1 MTLVLRIPKGDKL
14 TKAEMDNNLTYLEG
28 LSQSKLGTGSF
39 NTFSGSVVTDI
50 IALEGASGSFST
62 RVTSLEN
69 FSSSLNATY
78 ATDVA
83 FHAFTSSYAT
93 GSFTGSF
100 KGDGSGLTGV
110 PSSLGTGSFAT
121 TGSNAFVGAQVITG
135 SLTISGSTTQSGS
148 IDISGSIN
156 ADGFELDITSTT
168 NIPSLNSQF
177 NLDLSGSATPFI
189 YKTLVLNDGKVLV
202 AGRFESIGG
211 HTTNDIA
218 RLNSNGSVDTSF
230 TATNIGGG
238 FSATSQYINTFV
250 TQSDGKIVI
259 AGSFSSV
266 QGSSRTGVAILNTN
280 GTLDSGFSNP
290 GFTTFSEVRD
300 VVIQSDDKIVVVGRF
315 DGGIKRLNTDGTIDA
330 SLSVPDSTGFT
341 DNAFYSV
348 ALQTVSSTDYILV
361 GGDFNQWNTSASYKR
376 IARIGISGSLDTSF
390 GGTNLDISSA
400 SGDVIRKIKVGAV
413 DNNVYVAGKFLD
425 TTGLNRH
432 AGFARILTS
441 DDYGDGIGAFDRF
454 FRTYIGVGATVYD
467 FDFYSTDRI
476 LLGGDFSQIGFQSV
490 QSANKFAIVNESNGG
505 TVSNWFA
512 DLLSGV
518 YNVGNNNVRSVL
530 QIPSTSNVLI
540 GGTFTTVNSTTRENL
555 ASLKLAGFGEVTTT
569 SDYSITANSNQ
580 LLISSSNTYF
590 SGDVNISASVTAS
603 IFTGSFVGDGSG
615 LTGIPSGPS
624 INTGS
629 FATTGS
635 NTFVGTE
642 VVNGAIIVTGSLN
655 LRSAS
660 YPTSGSL
667 VRIDDTRTH
676 IFVRP
681 SGSSTSGNIQLY
693 DSGDSRSILII
704 NASQTSIGSEATS
717 NAYGNNNAQNFIR
730 GNTQFFQ
737 NITSSANIQAVSFI
751 GDGSGLTGIPVI
763 GTGSFATTGS
773 NTFVGNQTIS
783 GSLLVTHR
791 IESTGSLILQPNA
804 NDYINRFLEIY
815 NTSPTDTHITAS
827 GGQIF
832 IGDDTTYVK
841 VDNYSNFNRIDIV
854 ANSGVYVS
862 GLTEITGSLLVTGSA
877 NVNGFVVLPQ
887 VSASFNFADDTA
899 AAGGGVPLGGLY
911 HTSGSIKIRL
921 A

>member
-28 LSQSKLGTGSF
+28 LSQGKLGTGSF
-39 NTFSGSVVTDI
+39 TTFSGSIVTDI

-78 ATDVA
+78 ATDAA
-83 FHAFTSSYAT
+83 FHTFTSSYAT

-100 KGDGSGLTGV
+100 KGDGSGLTGI
-110 PSSLGTGSFAT
+110 PSGPSINTGSFAT
-121 TGSNAFVGAQVITG
+121 TGSNIFVGAQVITG
-135 SLTISGSTTQSGS
+135 SLTISGSTIQSGS

-156 ADGFELDITSTT
+156 ADGFELDITSTE

-177 NLDLSGSATPFI
+177 NLDLSGSSTPFI

-266 QGSSRTGVAILNTN
+266 DSNSRTGVAILNTN

-315 DGGIKRLNTDGTIDA
+315 DGGIKRLNTDGTVDA

-361 GGDFNQWNTSASYKR
+361 GGDFSQWNTSASYKR

-400 SGDVIRKIKVGAV
+400 SGDVIRKIKIGAV

-425 TTGLNRH
+425 TTGFNRH
-432 AGFARILTS
+432 AGFARIFTG
-441 DDYGDGIGAFDRF
+441 DDLGDGIGAFDRS

-490 QSANKFAIVNESNGG
+490 QSANKFVIVDSDSGG
-505 TVSNWFA
+505 TVTNWFT
-512 DLLSGV
+512 DLLPV
-518 YNVGNNNVRSVL
+518 RYNVGNNVVRSVL

-569 SDYSITANSNQ
+569 YDYSITANSNQ

-590 SGDVNISASVTAS
+590 SGD
-603 IFTGSFVGDGSG
+603 
-615 LTGIPSGPS
+615 
-624 INTGS
+624 
-629 FATTGS
+629 
-635 NTFVGTE
+635 
-642 VVNGAIIVTGSLN
+642 
-655 LRSAS
+655 
-660 YPTSGSL
+660 
-667 VRIDDTRTH
+667 
-676 IFVRP
+676 
-681 SGSSTSGNIQLY
+681 
-693 DSGDSRSILII
+693 
-704 NASQTSIGSEATS
+704 
-717 NAYGNNNAQNFIR
+717 
-730 GNTQFFQ
+730 
-737 NITSSANIQAVSFI
+737 AN
-751 GDGSGLTGIPVI
+751 
-763 GTGSFATTGS
+763 
-773 NTFVGNQTIS
+773 IS
-783 GSLLVTHR
+783 GS
-791 IESTGSLILQPNA
+791 
-804 NDYINRFLEIY
+804 
-815 NTSPTDTHITAS
+815 
-827 GGQIF
+827 
-832 IGDDTTYVK
+832 
-841 VDNYSNFNRIDIV
+841 
-854 ANSGVYVS
+854 
-862 GLTEITGSLLVTGSA
+862 ITGSLLLVTGNA
-877 NVNGFVVLPQ
+877 NINGVITYPQ
-887 VSASFNFADDTA
+887 VSASFNFANDTA

>member
-78 ATDVA
+78 ATDAA
-83 FHAFTSSYAT
+83 FHAFTSSYTT

-100 KGDGSGLTGV
+100 KGDGSGLTGI
-110 PSSLGTGSFAT
+110 PSGPSINTGSFAT

-135 SLTISGSTTQSGS
+135 SLTISGTTIQSGS

-168 NIPSLNSQF
+168 DIPSLNSTF
-177 NLDLSGSATPFI
+177 NLDLSGSSTPFI

-250 TQSDGKIVI
+250 TQSDGKIIIV
-259 AGSFSSV
+259 GSFSSV
-266 QGSSRTGVAILNTN
+266 QGSSRTGVARLNTN
-280 GTLDSGFSNP
+280 GTIDTGLSNP

-300 VVIQSDDKIVVVGRF
+300 VVIQSDNKIVVVGRF

-361 GGDFNQWNTSASYKR
+361 GGDFSQWNTSASYKR

-425 TTGLNRH
+425 TTGFNRH
-432 AGFARILTS
+432 AGFARIFTG
-441 DDYGDGIGAFDRF
+441 DDLGDGIGAFDRS

-476 LLGGDFSQIGFQSV
+476 LLGGDFGQIGFQSV
-490 QSANKFAIVNESNGG
+490 QSANKFVIVDSDSGG
-505 TVSNWFA
+505 TVTNWFT
-512 DLLSGV
+512 DLLPV
-518 YNVGNNNVRSVL
+518 RYNVGNNVVRSVL

-555 ASLKLAGFGEVTTT
+555 ASLKLAGFGQVTTT

-615 LTGIPSGPS
+615 LTGITMPTIQS
-624 INTGS
+624 GS

-635 NTFVGTE
+635 NVF
-642 VVNGAIIVTGSLN
+642 S
-655 LRSAS
+655 
-660 YPTSGSL
+660 
-667 VRIDDTRTH
+667 
-676 IFVRP
+676 
-681 SGSSTSGNIQLY
+681 
-693 DSGDSRSILII
+693 
-704 NASQTSIGSEATS
+704 
-717 NAYGNNNAQNFIR
+717 
-730 GNTQFFQ
+730 
-737 NITSSANIQAVSFI
+737 
-751 GDGSGLTGIPVI
+751 
-763 GTGSFATTGS
+763 
-773 NTFVGNQTIS
+773 GNQTVS
-783 GSLLVTHR
+783 GSLLVTDK
-791 IESTGSLILQPNA
+791 IESTGSLILKPDV
-804 NDYINRFLEIY
+804 NDLRFIEVY
-815 NTSPTDTHITAS
+815 NTAPSDTHITAS

-854 ANSGVYVS
+854 ANSGVYFS
-862 GLTEITGSLLVTGSA
+862 GTTVITGSLLVTGSA
-877 NVNGFVVLPQ
+877 NINGFITYPQ
-887 VSASFNFADDTA
+887 VSASLNFANDTA
-899 AAGGGVPLGGLY
+899 ASGGGVPLGGLY
-911 HTSGSIKIRL
+911 HTSGALKIRL
-921 A
+921 V